1 MGSITHSLKDA
12 AAAAAAAATPDLPFL
27 HPKKPVNQFQ

>member
-1 MGSITHSLKDA
+1 MGSITHSLKDT
-12 AAAAAAAATPDLPFL
+12 AAAAAAATPDLPFL